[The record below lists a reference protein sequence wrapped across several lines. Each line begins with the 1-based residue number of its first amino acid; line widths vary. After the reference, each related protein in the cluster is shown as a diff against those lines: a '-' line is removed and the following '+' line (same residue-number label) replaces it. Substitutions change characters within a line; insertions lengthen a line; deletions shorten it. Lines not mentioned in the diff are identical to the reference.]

1 MTATILASI
10 FVGWVVMIPLII
22 YPVWRILRRYGRSP
36 ALSLL
41 LLVPVAGILVLAWY
55 LALAP
60 RRLEPAGAT

>member
-10 FVGWVVMIPLII
+10 LVGWVAMIPLVI
-22 YPVWRILRRYGRSP
+22 YPVWRILRRCGRGP

-41 LLVPVAGILVLAWY
+41 LLVPVAGLLVLAWY

-60 RRLEPAGAT
+60 RRLEPAGAS